1 MPPQREYERESAE
14 ARTQMRFLRH
24 QHLRYGR
31 SPIQVSRLWT
41 RDLPLCQ
48 VSQAEQSL
56 RVPGLRVYGA
66 VTMGKVAVKLKVM
79 PQSPEIDLDALQD
92 RLEKS
97 LPEGAKIRGFDR
109 DDVAFGLVA
118 LLPTVIVP
126 DDAGGSEAVEEAFS
140 GVDGVESVA
149 VESQGR
155 L

>member
-1 MPPQREYERESAE
+1 
-14 ARTQMRFLRH
+14 
-24 QHLRYGR
+24 
-31 SPIQVSRLWT
+31 
-41 RDLPLCQ
+41 
-48 VSQAEQSL
+48 
-56 RVPGLRVYGA
+56 
-66 VTMGKVAVKLKVM
+66 MGKVAVKLKVM
-79 PQSPEIDLDALQD
+79 PQSPEVDLDALQD